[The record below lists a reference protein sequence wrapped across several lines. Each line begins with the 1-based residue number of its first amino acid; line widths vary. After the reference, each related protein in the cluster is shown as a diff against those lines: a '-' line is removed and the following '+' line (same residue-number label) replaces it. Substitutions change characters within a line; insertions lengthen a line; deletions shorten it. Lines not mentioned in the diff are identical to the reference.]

1 MLLQVLENLI
11 QGEYLKMKSPLFY
24 QFPGV
29 VA

>member
-11 QGEYLKMKSPLFY
+11 QGEYLKRKSLLFY